1 MNHKKVELVIDGKSY
16 PLDLIT
22 GTDGRQGLDIS
33 QLYKQTGLISVDPG
47 LFNTAIGH
55 SKVSRRVPETG
66 ELFYRG
72 YDIEELAMNSTFVET
87 SYLLIYGDL
96 PTKQELSD
104 FSQRLSKHSMIH
116 EDMLN
121 LFDGFPG
128 KANPLAVLSV
138 MVTSLSSYYPDDYE
152 ENLDKGVD
160 QVTRLLAKIRTIAA
174 YTYRHSQ
181 GHPIVYP
188 LDRLPYCTNF
198 LHMLYTIQAEGI
210 YQVPEEHDRLLNQ
223 LWILYADHEQN
234 VSATTVHVVGSTK
247 ANLFASISAA
257 ISAQWGSREG
267 GRPVAAV
274 ELLEDINRSGLD
286 VKAYFERFKSG
297 ERELHSNGFGQKAYD
312 TISPRAK
319 VARKIFQNFYKNKK
333 LDRIEEA
340 ALQVDEEIW
349 KDPYFIEQKLYPNL
363 EFYSG
368 ILFHSL
374 GIPKELFTSMQ
385 VIGRLPGWLA
395 HWRELRKTGEISK
408 TRPRQI
414 YVGEIGRKY
423 IPISSRV

>member
-1 MNHKKVELVIDGKSY
+1 MNYKKAELLIDGKNY
-16 PLDLIT
+16 ELPIIT
-22 GTDGRQGLDIS
+22 GTDGRQGIDIS
-33 QLYKQTGLISVDPG
+33 SLYKSTGLVSLDPG

-55 SKVSRRVPETG
+55 SKVSRRVPEKG

-72 YDIEELAMNSTFVET
+72 YDIEELVFNSTFVET

-96 PTKQELSD
+96 PNKQELED
-104 FSQRLSKHSMIH
+104 FSKRLSKHSMIH

-128 KANPLAVLSV
+128 KANPLAALSV

-174 YTYRHSQ
+174 FTHRHSE
-181 GHPIVYP
+181 GHPFVYP
-188 LDRLPYCTNF
+188 LDKLPYCTNF
-198 LHMLYTIQAEGI
+198 LHMLHSIPAEGV
-210 YQVPEEHDRLLNQ
+210 YTVPDEFEKLLNK

-234 VSATTVHVVGSTK
+234 VSVTTVQIIGSTK
-247 ANLFASISAA
+247 ANLFASIAA
-257 ISAQWGSREG
+257 GIAAQWGSREG

-274 ELLEDINRSGLD
+274 ELLEDIQRSKLD
-286 VKAYFERFKSG
+286 AVSYFERFKSG
-297 ERELHSNGFGQKAYD
+297 EKELHSNGFGQKAYD
-312 TISPRAK
+312 TISPRAR
-319 VARKIFQNFYKNKK
+319 VARKVFLDFYKNRK
-333 LDRIEEA
+333 LDPIEELA
-340 ALQVDEEIW
+340 MQVDNFIW
-349 KDPYFIEQKLYPNL
+349 KDDYFVSKMLYPNL

-368 ILFHSL
+368 IMFHTL

-385 VIGRLPGWLA
+385 VIGRLPGWMA
-395 HWRELRKTGEISK
+395 HWRELRKKGENSK
-408 TRPRQI
+408 VRPRQI
-414 YVGEIGRKY
+414 YVGENSRKY